1 MKGKVRYVVALVL
14 VMWWAVAPV
23 QPLSA
28 EVQQVELVVDG
39 LSCPFCSLG
48 LEKKL
53 KRVEGVAAVAIHMK
67 QGLTD
72 VQPDPGHPLDLAAIR
87 RAVKEAGF
95 TLSDIR
101 LTVNG
106 VVAYDG
112 DTWVLESRGDG
123 SRFLLFDAE
132 HAQAERSPGA
142 ALVSMGNESLRTLD
156 DAAQQGAHVVITGRV
171 HEHADLPP
179 GLLIERL
186 ELQRP

>member
-1 MKGKVRYVVALVL
+1 MKGKGQGVMALAVVL
-14 VMWWAVAPV
+14 WWAAAPA
-23 QPLSA
+23 QPLYA
-28 EVQQVELVVDG
+28 EIQQMELAVDG

-72 VQPDPGHPLDLAAIR
+72 VRPKPGQQLNLAQIR

-106 VVAYDG
+106 VVAREDEA
-112 DTWVLESRGDG
+112 WVLESSGDG
-123 SRFLLFDAE
+123 TRFLLFDAE

-142 ALVSMGNESLRTLD
+142 APVSVGNESLRTLE
-156 DAAQQGAHVVITGRV
+156 DAAQRGAHVVITGRV
-171 HEHADLPP
+171 HEHAGLPA
-179 GLLIERL
+179 GLLIERI
-186 ELQRP
+186 ELQQP